1 MKNIIKAIFLL
12 SSCFVC
18 ASGFTS
24 LTMETINTIKTAIAD
39 NVEEIFRSDGSFSS
53 DIMKQFD
60 DTTDKA
66 AVTEGTHSSDILKE
80 SLTNIEKAFEHGVAS
95 QENIRME
102 QLMLF
107 IENASLTTNHV
118 TETSDTSTVL
128 QSCSSPDTFSEC
140 KKVLSET
147 VSMYMYFLH
156 HFIFAYSLFHDF
168 VLSKS
173 KN

>member
-1 MKNIIKAIFLL
+1 MKNTITAIVLL
-12 SSCFVC
+12 SACFVC
-18 ASGFTS
+18 TSGFTS

-39 NVEEIFRSDGSFSS
+39 NIAEIFGSDSSFSS

-60 DTTDKA
+60 ETTDEA
-66 AVTEGTHSSDILKE
+66 AVTEATHSPDILKE

-95 QENIRME
+95 QDDIRIE
-102 QLMLF
+102 QLMLL
-107 IENASLTTNHV
+107 IENASLTNNHV

-147 VSMYMYFLH
+147 VSMY
-156 HFIFAYSLFHDF
+156 IYST
-168 VLSKS
+168 
-173 KN
+173 